1 MDDRTRMAPAKHPV
15 GRQPGHPAGHRDEGS
30 EKHHQS
36 PGIYN
41 PLTETAD
48 FRREM
53 NDGNPHKE
61 PRAVTPPPH
70 KGHGGKYEPR
80 AR

>member
-1 MDDRTRMAPAKHPV
+1 MEDGTKKMAPAKHPA
-15 GRQPGHPAGHRDEGS
+15 GHPERHPDEGS
-30 EKHHQS
+30 ERHHQS

-53 NDGNPHKE
+53 NDGNPQKE
-61 PRAVTPPPH
+61 LKVVTPPPH

-80 AR
+80 VRQH

>member
-1 MDDRTRMAPAKHPV
+1 MDDRLKKAPGKYPGTHPEATTEKDDEAK
-15 GRQPGHPAGHRDEGS
+15 
-30 EKHHQS
+30 S

-48 FRREM
+48 FRPEM
-53 NDGNPHKE
+53 NDGNPQKE
-61 PRAVTPPPH
+61 PKVVMPPPH

-80 AR
+80 I